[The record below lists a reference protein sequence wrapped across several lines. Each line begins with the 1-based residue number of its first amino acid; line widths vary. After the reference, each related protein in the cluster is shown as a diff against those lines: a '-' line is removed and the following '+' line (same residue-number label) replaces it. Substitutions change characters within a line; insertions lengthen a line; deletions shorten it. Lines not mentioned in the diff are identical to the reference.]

1 MDQFKYTISWTQ
13 SISPSMWDLSSMSQ
27 HLVKIRNQ
35 AYEAEEKLIELQLEK
50 AGFDDANSVL
60 AGIMRK
66 L

>member
-1 MDQFKYTISWTQ
+1 
-13 SISPSMWDLSSMSQ
+13 MWDLSSMSQ